1 MFSRCASGS
10 CDFVLF
16 SVDDRTWIVE
26 DIILS
31 RELDGLARKELDSLA
46 QGLNFD
52 GSILE
57 KCKSRKVYSHTI

>member
-16 SVDDRTWIVE
+16 SVDDRACIVE
-26 DIILS
+26 DIVLDW
-31 RELDGLARKELDSLA
+31 ELNGLARKELDSLA
-46 QGLNFD
+46 QGLKFD

-57 KCKSRKVYSHTI
+57 KCNFQKIYPDTI